1 MTSDAAAAQ
10 TSVAPAAAD
19 WVTIPVAASA
29 DVAATELRCWWEP
42 ARGGFCRG
50 GVLVLPEVFGVN
62 GWVRGMAGRLAAESY
77 AALAMPLFSRTAPEL
92 DLPYDAASLAE
103 GRHHK
108 DQTTTAQI
116 LADAAAA
123 AAWLT
128 GQLEAMGL
136 ELEAMGLGEGSSGG
150 LSESEGRSVGLGCLG
165 FCFGGHAALL
175 SATLPAI
182 AATADFYGAG
192 VASGRPGGG
201 PPSLREVDRIPG
213 RLLCVCGRQDPLIP
227 QADAAAIR
235 SALEAANRIRADG
248 PPEARHRYLEVEAGH
263 GFLCDARDDYNSTA
277 AALGWAALLEFFAET
292 L

>member
-10 TSVAPAAAD
+10 TSAAPAAAD

-42 ARGGFCRG
+42 ARGGLCRG

-62 GWVRGMAGRLAAESY
+62 GWVRGMAGRLAAEGY

-123 AAWLT
+123 AAWLA
-128 GQLEAMGL
+128 GQ
-136 ELEAMGLGEGSSGG
+136 LEAMGLGEGSSGG

-182 AATADFYGAG
+182 GATADFYGAG

-201 PPSLREVDRIPG
+201 PPSLSEVDRIQG

-227 QADAAAIR
+227 PEDAAAIR
-235 SALEAANRIRADG
+235 SALETANQLRDDG
-248 PPEARHRYLEVEAGH
+248 SGKGLHRTLEVEAGH
-263 GFLCDARDDYNSTA
+263 GFLCDARDDYNAAA

>member
-1 MTSDAAAAQ
+1 MASDATPAP
-10 TSVAPAAAD
+10 APAAPDAAG
-19 WVTIPVAASA
+19 WVTIPVAAA
-29 DVAATELRCWWEP
+29 AAVAPTGLRCWWEP
-42 ARGGFCRG
+42 ARGGYCRG

-62 GWVRGMAGRLAAESY
+62 GWVRGTAGRLAAEGY

-92 DLPYDAASLAE
+92 DLPYDTASLVE

-116 LADAAAA
+116 LADGAVAT
-123 AAWLT
+123 AWLA
-128 GQLEAMGL
+128 GQLEAQ
-136 ELEAMGLGEGSSGG
+136 G
-150 LSESEGRSVGLGCLG
+150 LSASAGQSVGLGCVG

-182 AATADFYGAG
+182 TATADFYGAG

-201 PPSLREVDRIPG
+201 PPSLSEVERIPG

-227 QADAAAIR
+227 PADAAAIR
-235 SALEAANRIRADG
+235 SALEAANAANRLSADG
-248 PPEARHRYLEVEAGH
+248 SPEARHRYLEVEAGH
-263 GFLCDARDDYNSTA
+263 GFMCDARVDYNADA
-277 AALGWAALLEFFAET
+277 AAIGWAALLEFFAAS